1 MGVNDIRTLRNIS
14 ENDFKVMDG
23 TDAQNSR
30 RILTRQ
36 LQHMVTWIQ
45 YYKSKNDDI
54 PNTTEE
60 WKSDFNDCIFNDF
73 EDDSITV
80 KYEVKEEETESINI

>member
-14 ENDFKVMDG
+14 ENGFKVMDG

-30 RILTRQ
+30 RTLTRQ

-45 YYKSKNDDI
+45 YYKS
-54 PNTTEE
+54 
-60 WKSDFNDCIFNDF
+60 
-73 EDDSITV
+73 
-80 KYEVKEEETESINI
+80 